1 MASIRESIIEGVFEF
16 TPHRHFDARGSF
28 SELFKFDLLHQELMV
43 EFNLAQ
49 SNVSKSN
56 LGTLRGIHFQKWPPG
71 QAKYVTA
78 MSGRVIDV
86 VVDLRRNS
94 ETFGKFDWF
103 ELDSETLNSVYIPAG
118 IGHGFL
124 AISDQSQV
132 HYLCDRNYDPSTE
145 MSINPLS
152 LGIPWETWSA
162 SHEIPELI
170 LSEKDRNAPSLQE
183 VMKRIHF

>member
-1 MASIRESIIEGVFEF
+1 MGSIRESIIGGVFEF
-16 TPHRHFDARGSF
+16 TPQRHLDARGSF
-28 SELFKFDLLHQELMV
+28 SELFKFDLIHQEIGV

-49 SNVSKSN
+49 SNVSTSN
-56 LGTLRGIHFQKWPPG
+56 LGTLRGMHFQKWPPG

-78 MSGRVIDV
+78 VSGRVIDV

-103 ELDSETLNSVYIPAG
+103 ELDSEALNSLYIPAG

-124 AISDQSQV
+124 ATVDQSQV
-132 HYLCDRNYDPSTE
+132 HYLCDRHYDPSAE

-152 LGIPWETWSA
+152 FGVPWETWSA
-162 SHEIPELI
+162 THEIPELI

-183 VMKRIHF
+183 ALDQIHF